1 MTTHQE
7 PEIITE
13 HGQREH
19 HTNYGAM
26 SVETFTYEQGFY
38 RDIEFGVGT
47 RQYQLTEQD
56 IEEMGPECWE
66 HAGEWVEIPE
76 FRLLVR
82 IGDEVKIEHF
92 DRYPNGEEK
101 EGLENIAKRI
111 DELLAQGGVA
121 WGESLYTGEYHGHYS
136 GIKIS

>member
-1 MTTHQE
+1 MTYPL
-7 PEIITE
+7 PEIIKEYGQTE
-13 HGQREH
+13 N
-19 HTNYGAM
+19 HTNYGTM

-56 IEEMGPECWE
+56 IEDMGPDCWE

-76 FRLLVR
+76 FRLLVK
-82 IGDEVKIEHF
+82 IGDEVKVEHF
-92 DRYPNGEEK
+92 DRYSNGEEK

-111 DELLAQGGVA
+111 DELLAQGAVA
-121 WGESLYTGEYHGHYS
+121 YRQRIFGGGYHGLYY
-136 GIKIS
+136 GLKLTV